1 MNDKIKIEKLA
12 HLKSAT
18 IDLSASKSESN
29 RALIIKALADA
40 PIDLHNLSNAR
51 DTKIMQQL
59 LQSNEMALNVKDAG
73 TTMRFLTAYCTSQ
86 NRETILKG
94 TPRMHERPIKI
105 LVEALHQLGAKI
117 EYLENEGYP
126 PIKIYGLEQQKVD
139 FLKVRG
145 DISSQYISALL
156 MIAPTLH
163 NGLTLQLEGKVGSWP
178 YITMTLNLM
187 EHFGVNAQVN
197 DHVIKVYP
205 QQYIANDYSIES
217 DWSGASYYYSFVA
230 LAQDASCLLP
240 GLRQNSF
247 QGDQAIVE
255 MMQLLGVETTYE
267 AGRVVLKKKDHAPS
281 ATFDFTNCPD
291 LAQTVA
297 VVAAAKGI
305 AVKMT
310 GLESLRIKET
320 DRIAAL
326 QAELAKIGGQLLEQ
340 GNSWHLIP
348 SKKLPESVTIETYE
362 DHRMAMA
369 FAPLATKMQVIVE
382 GPDVVQKSFPDFW
395 QEVAKLGFTIY

>member
-1 MNDKIKIEKLA
+1 MIEKIIIEKLEQ
-12 HLKSAT
+12 LNSST
-18 IDLSASKSESN
+18 IELSASKSESN

-40 PIDLHNLSNAR
+40 PIELHNLSNAR

-59 LQSNEMALNVKDAG
+59 LESNELELNVQDAG

-94 TPRMHERPIKI
+94 TPRMHQRPIKI
-105 LVEALHQLGAKI
+105 LVDALHQLGAKI
-117 EYLENEGYP
+117 DYLENEGYP
-126 PIKIYGLEQQKVD
+126 PIKIYGMDQQKVNY
-139 FLKVRG
+139 LKVRG
-145 DISSQYISALL
+145 DISSQYVSALL
-156 MIAPTLH
+156 MIAPLLTQ
-163 NGLTLQLEGKVGSWP
+163 GLALQLEGKIGSWP

-187 EHFGVNAQVN
+187 KHFGVTAQVKDN
-197 DHVIKVYP
+197 VIEVYP
-205 QQYIANDYSIES
+205 QLYVANDYSIES
-217 DWSGASYYYSFVA
+217 DWSGASYWYSFLA
-230 LAQDASCLLP
+230 LANDATCLLP

-247 QGDQAIVE
+247 QGDQAIAA
-255 MMQLLGVETTYE
+255 MMHQLGVETTYKE
-267 AGRVVLKKKDHAPS
+267 NMVLLKKKDHVKS

-305 AVKMT
+305 TLEMN

-326 QAELAKIGGQLLEQ
+326 QAQLGKIGSQLVEQ
-340 GNSWHLIP
+340 GNSWQLIP
-348 SKKLPESVTIETYE
+348 GKKLPKKVTIETYE

-369 FAPLATKMQVIVE
+369 FAPLATKMQVTIE
-382 GPDVVQKSFPDFW
+382 DPDVVQKSFPDFW
-395 QEVAKLGFTIY
+395 QEVAKLGFIIR